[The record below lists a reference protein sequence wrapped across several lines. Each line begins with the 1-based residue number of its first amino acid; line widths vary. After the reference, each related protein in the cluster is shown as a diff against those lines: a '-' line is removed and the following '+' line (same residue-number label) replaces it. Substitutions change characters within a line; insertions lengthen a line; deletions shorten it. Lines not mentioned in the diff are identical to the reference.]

1 MQIKTKQARLRANE
15 GGEGGCDQILRDR
28 FAFGARDRDQ
38 GSREVEVVEVAVVLP
53 WHQGST
59 NTTTTGARERE
70 IWIKRISRRAGCLR
84 TSRIIE
90 WHFHFSSVRS
100 QLILITSQQA

>member
-53 WHQGST
+53 RHEGS
-59 NTTTTGARERE
+59 
-70 IWIKRISRRAGCLR
+70 SY
-84 TSRIIE
+84 
-90 WHFHFSSVRS
+90 FY
-100 QLILITSQQA
+100 